1 MLASTVA
8 SHQEGPLNALVL
20 WGPSVLSFHSLT
32 LPVWALTG
40 YYSFLPQSEDMHVRL
55 IGNSKLICVSGRKWM
70 GL

>member
-20 WGPSVLSFHSLT
+20 WGPSVLSFHS
-32 LPVWALTG
+32 LTG